1 VVINLIGKSIKIFEE
16 LDSTNNFVKM
26 NVSNLDNGTIIV
38 AKKQTDG
45 RGQRSNKWLSKEGNL
60 YFSIVLKEGINRDS
74 IFKNIIR
81 STIAIVRTLDSFGID
96 ASIKYPN
103 DCLVGKKK
111 ISGVLIESQG
121 SSKLEYIIIGIGINV
136 NQLNF
141 DDLNNKATSMKLC
154 LKRNFNVIDVL
165 NVFIENCDSIFDS
178 NSELLFKEYISKS
191 VVIDKSIIYKEEEFK
206 IINIEYDGTLI
217 IKNKLSEQRVAYS
230 EISLK
235 EFY

>member
-1 VVINLIGKSIKIFEE
+1 MINLIGKNILVFDE

-81 STIAIVRTLDSFGID
+81 SSVAIIRTLDSFGID

-111 ISGVLIESQG
+111 ISGVLIESHG
-121 SSKLEYIIIGIGINV
+121 SSKLEYIVIGIGINV
-136 NQLNF
+136 NQLDF

-154 LKRNFNVIDVL
+154 LKRNLNIIDVL
-165 NVFIENCDSIFDS
+165 NVFVENCENILDI

-191 VVIDKSIIYKEEEFK
+191 VVINKSIIYKADEFVIK
-206 IINIEYDGTLI
+206 GIEQDGTII
-217 IKNKLSEQRVAYS
+217 IKNKLREQRVAYS
-230 EISLK
+230 DISLK

>member
-1 VVINLIGKSIKIFEE
+1 MINLIGKSIKIFEV

-26 NVSNLDNGTIIV
+26 NVSNLDNGTIVV

-45 RGQRSNKWLSKEGNL
+45 RGRRENKWLSEEGNL
-60 YFSIVLKEGINRDS
+60 YFSIVLKEDIKRGS
-74 IFKNIIR
+74 IFKNIVR
-81 STIAIVRTLDSFGID
+81 SSVAIIRTLSSFGVD

-103 DCLVGKKK
+103 DCLVGDKK
-111 ISGVLIESQG
+111 ISGVLIESSG
-121 SSKLEYIIIGIGINV
+121 SSKLEYLVIGIGINV

-141 DDLNNKATSMKLC
+141 DNLNNKATSIKHI
-154 LKRNFNVIDVL
+154 LKKDLVVEDVL
-165 NVFIENCDSIFDS
+165 KEFVTNCNSILDSSYD
-178 NSELLFKEYISKS
+178 LLFKEYISKS
-191 VVIDKSIIYKEEEFK
+191 IVINKSIIYKEKEY
-206 IINIEYDGTLI
+206 IIKDIVEDGTII